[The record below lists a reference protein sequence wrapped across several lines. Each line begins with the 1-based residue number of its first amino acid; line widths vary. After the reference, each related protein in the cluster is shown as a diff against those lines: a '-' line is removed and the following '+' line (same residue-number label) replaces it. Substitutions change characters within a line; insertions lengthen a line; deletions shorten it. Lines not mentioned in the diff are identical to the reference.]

1 MNDTRRPPNIGLAIF
16 AVFLGGLVGSFF
28 PGMLERVLTVGALSL
43 GRTHIALG
51 LVVASAAV
59 AVLVRTVI
67 ATLVV
72 HQIVA
77 SFGAYVSFA
86 RAFVAL
92 IVGGVLGQLIT
103 VAILFAFLRGS
114 HLTFDIL
121 VVQMMPLIGLAV
133 SVAILASPGHAGTT
147 RGAMEGYHVPPDA
160 PRDWIGR

>member
-1 MNDTRRPPNIGLAIF
+1 MNDTRRPPNVGLAIF

-28 PGMLERVLTVGALSL
+28 PGVLERALAVGALSL
-43 GRTHIALG
+43 GSTHVALG
-51 LVVASAAV
+51 LVVASAAI

-121 VVQMMPLIGLAV
+121 VLQMMPLIGLAV
-133 SVAILASPGHAGTT
+133 SVAILASPGHAGT